1 MKHEAVCADRA
12 QEPNQIIGGPHKHRT
27 HTMSTFV
34 EWRAAPQSLFNI
46 IVIMGNKYLNII
58 IDETIGA
65 IYEYYELFGKKNL
78 ITFVVINQ
86 IF

>member
-1 MKHEAVCADRA
+1 
-12 QEPNQIIGGPHKHRT
+12 
-27 HTMSTFV
+27 MSTFV

>member
-1 MKHEAVCADRA
+1 
-12 QEPNQIIGGPHKHRT
+12 
-27 HTMSTFV
+27 
-34 EWRAAPQSLFNI
+34 
-46 IVIMGNKYLNII
+46 MGNKYLNII